1 MSLNSYNNN
10 YEVVDEDG
18 NLIDEDGNP
27 IDSPVGSPVE
37 SYNLNKNLQKSVNK
51 ALNNIANNI
60 ESESYPK
67 KIELSATI
75 KNLSDDLVQ
84 SNSVESEYSEELEEP
99 NSESLES
106 ETLEEQPLE
115 SEPLEKIKKS
125 IEDDISIT
133 DPLKTE
139 NIKIPHPERLINSN
153 RIEQQ
158 TRKTNRFK
166 LQEKEQQELTELI
179 RNEGLDPVFNYG
191 GKDHPDLTLMS
202 NNEIQGK
209 VNFVLC
215 NRPDIHDKTKW
226 YIHLYFFELSHPTIK
241 KEIVHFFLELT
252 ESTESI
258 KKSDNQLND
267 FEKELQNEMQN
278 ELESQESLESP
289 NSFRSLESPNSFRSL
304 ESPESLISLRMP
316 KKYKTRRYKK
326 PVSRTYKR
334 GTKRSTRGRKGTS
347 KPFRGKFK
355 YTYKRSK
362 GPRKYKKKHT
372 RKRYTSRRTPRRVR

>member
-1 MSLNSYNNN
+1 MSLNSYNN

-75 KNLSDDLVQ
+75 KNLPDDLLQ

-99 NSESLES
+99 NSKS
-106 ETLEEQPLE
+106 LEEQ
-115 SEPLEKIKKS
+115 PLEKIKKS

-289 NSFRSLESPNSFRSL
+289 NSFRSLESP
-304 ESPESLISLRMP
+304 ESLISLRMP

-326 PVSRTYKR
+326 RVSRTYKR
-334 GTKRSTRGRKGTS
+334 GTKRSIKRSTRGRKGTS